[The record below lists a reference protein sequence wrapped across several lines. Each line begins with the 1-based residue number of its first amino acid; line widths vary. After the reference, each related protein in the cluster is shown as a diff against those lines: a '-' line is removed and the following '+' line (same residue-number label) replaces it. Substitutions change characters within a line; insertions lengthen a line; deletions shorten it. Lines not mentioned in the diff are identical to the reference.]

1 MLWISPQRWAT
12 TNANNFSICA
22 PGQDNGYTLSFKQL
36 LFILFTKIITFIC
49 NHKIVRLCISLAG
62 K

>member
-1 MLWISPQRWAT
+1 MLRKLPQRRAVR
-12 TNANNFSICA
+12 NANNFSICA
-22 PGQDNGYTLSFKQL
+22 PGQDNNYTLSFKQL
-36 LFILFTKIITFIC
+36 LFILFTKRITFNS